1 MNPPP
6 SNSHHQDYNMF
17 SRSLLKKPSFATVCW
32 EKLDPI
38 HTPESSSRVCGG
50 WTSTPK
56 TEGLVIPWRFGSPE
70 GRSLNWEVS
79 RVDRWVHPLWKWIF
93 SWNSQILKK
102 VKPLNKGP
110 IQNHDLTCAFFT
122 SKWVKS
128 VPKNMC
134 ARVLLP
140 LKLLDTYCGGFR
152 IWGGSGFQIYQFQD
166 SCSTFNHPSLYSKN
180 IPYINHSLLSRLS
193 F

>member
-1 MNPPP
+1 MLPHCLGKKTFICHCVLGEVR
-6 SNSHHQDYNMF
+6 SNTYPWIFQSGLWGLNFDTQNGGSSNTLKVRF
-17 SRSLLKKPSFATVCW
+17 SRRQKFELGGFKGWPLSPSPLEVDFFMKLSDP
-32 EKLDPI
+32 EKS
-38 HTPESSSRVCGG
+38 E
-50 WTSTPK
+50 TSKQRTYTK
-56 TEGLVIPWRFGSPE
+56 SW
-70 GRSLNWEVS
+70 LNMC
-79 RVDRWVHPLWKWIF
+79 F
-93 SWNSQILKK
+93 
-102 VKPLNKGP
+102 
-110 IQNHDLTCAFFT
+110 FFT

>member
-1 MNPPP
+1 MLNGLICKTFQVDALLEWWICHQKLVMLHICIFIYLRTNRYIYMYVYTHIYGIHIYRMNPPP

-110 IQNHDLTCAFFT
+110 IQNHDLTCAFF
-122 SKWVKS
+122 
-128 VPKNMC
+128 
-134 ARVLLP
+134 
-140 LKLLDTYCGGFR
+140 
-152 IWGGSGFQIYQFQD
+152 
-166 SCSTFNHPSLYSKN
+166 
-180 IPYINHSLLSRLS
+180 YI
-193 F
+193 